1 MGALR
6 AQLPVPNN
14 RRKQRQCCEHRPG
27 EQRCRMQ
34 RVGFCMVPEAE
45 GYLGV
50 KHGLGTWP

>member
-27 EQRCRMQ
+27 EQSCRMQ